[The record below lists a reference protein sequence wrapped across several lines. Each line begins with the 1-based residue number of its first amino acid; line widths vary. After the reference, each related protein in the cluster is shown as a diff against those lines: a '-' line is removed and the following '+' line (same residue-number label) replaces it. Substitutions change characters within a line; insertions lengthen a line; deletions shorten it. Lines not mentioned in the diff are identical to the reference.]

1 MFLKAEIVK
10 CNMVVED
17 YLLSVKAQGDTGLQS
32 FLKNFAEKQYKGIA
46 TYLLQTNVC
55 YFLIKNFWY
64 NALFYF
70 SGFKKNI

>member
-1 MFLKAEIVK
+1 
-10 CNMVVED
+10 MVVED

-55 YFLIKNFWY
+55 YFLIKNF
-64 NALFYF
+64 
-70 SGFKKNI
+70 

>member
-1 MFLKAEIVK
+1 MLNQSIFVLKYYFVLKAEIIK

-55 YFLIKNFWY
+55 YFLMK
-64 NALFYF
+64 FY
-70 SGFKKNI
+70 